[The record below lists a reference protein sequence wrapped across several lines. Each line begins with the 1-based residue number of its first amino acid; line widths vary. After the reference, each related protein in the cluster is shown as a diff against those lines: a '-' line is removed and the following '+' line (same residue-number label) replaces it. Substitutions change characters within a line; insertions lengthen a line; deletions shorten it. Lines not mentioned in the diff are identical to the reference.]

1 MSESLWCDLTT
12 EDASGLAEY
21 YVKVMGWKT
30 EAVSMGDYQD
40 YVMMKP
46 DGTPVGG
53 ICHKKGCNAQ
63 APKGWIPYFTV
74 DNLDDAL
81 ATSLRLGGS
90 KVGDIRQYGD
100 DRFCIVT
107 DPSGV
112 SCGLYES
119 QQGKQPTTT
128 PQ

>member
-1 MSESLWCDLTT
+1 MSDSLWCDLTT
-12 EDASGLAEY
+12 ENADELAQY
-21 YVKVMGWKT
+21 YSQVMGWKS

-53 ICHKKGCNAQ
+53 ICHKRGCNEQ

-74 DNLDDAL
+74 ANLDDAL
-81 ATSLRLGGS
+81 TASLGLGGK
-90 KVGDIRQYGD
+90 KVGDIRHYGD

-107 DPSGV
+107 DPAGV

-119 QQGKQPTTT
+119 NKAD
-128 PQ
+128 

>member
-1 MSESLWCDLTT
+1 MSDSLWCDLTT
-12 EDASGLAEY
+12 ENADELAQY
-21 YVKVMGWKT
+21 YSQVMGWKS

-53 ICHKKGCNAQ
+53 ICHKRGCNEQ

-74 DNLDDAL
+74 ANLDDAL
-81 ATSLRLGGS
+81 SASLGLGGK
-90 KVGDIRQYGD
+90 KVGDIRHYGD

-107 DPSGV
+107 DPAGV

-119 QQGKQPTTT
+119 NKAD
-128 PQ
+128 